1 MNTTQTIR
9 CFYHSGDW
17 DGIMSGA
24 ILRKRFNEDNF
35 VKLNLH
41 PINYG
46 EDYDE
51 KVFKVVEKDDIVY
64 MVDFAMKPIK
74 KMVKLAKQCKELVWL
89 DHHADT
95 IRMADEIGF
104 NPSGRRVDGTAGCIL
119 TWQWFFPTEPVPE
132 GLNLIGKYDVWNLDD
147 ERIKPFYA
155 GMELASH
162 SPKSM
167 IAEMILRDNKAV
179 FNDILNQGE
188 IIRSYQRK
196 QYLESA
202 KHNGFEIDFGD
213 YKAFAINGF
222 VDIDDLIDEGLFDQ
236 SKYSFLLMFEKRTDW
251 WKFSMRSRGDGCV
264 DVSAICRRFGG
275 GGHKQASGFETK
287 DNKIITRMIEGKIVI
302 TKEQ

>member
-46 EDYDE
+46 EDFDE
-51 KVFKVVEKDDIVY
+51 KVFKIVGSNDIVY
-64 MVDFAMKPIK
+64 MVDFAMKPIR
-74 KMVKLAKQCKELVWL
+74 KMVKLEKQCKGFVWI

-95 IRMADEIGF
+95 IRMAKEIGF
-104 NPSGRRVDGTAGCIL
+104 NPIGCRVDGTAACIL
-119 TWQWFFPTEPVPE
+119 TWKWFFPTEPVPE
-132 GLNLIGKYDVWNLDD
+132 GLGLIGKYDVWNLDD
-147 ERIKPFYA
+147 ERVKPFYA

-167 IAEMILRDNKAV
+167 IAEMLLQNNKDV
-179 FNDILNQGE
+179 FDDILKQGE
-188 IIRSYQRK
+188 VIRAYQRK
-196 QYLESA
+196 QYIESA
-202 KHNGFEIDFGD
+202 EHNGFDIDFGD

-222 VDIDDLIDEGLFDQ
+222 VDIDDLIEEGLFDQ

-251 WKFSMRSRGDGCV
+251 WKFSMRSRGDDCV